1 MDNLEKRNKFYEFEL
16 WRDEMLEDLAA
27 DCIKLEIL
35 GDNNLLH
42 DKAYVDC
49 DFLGKRIEGGKLLS
63 LNADNSMLSTIKNI
77 NSGIKTLCDSNS
89 DFENLLCEV
98 YDLRD
103 LCKNEPKCMGFGIKD
118 VPKKYCKDNLYEYIM
133 DEIGKIVGK
142 KILKNIRDI
151 AISNISNYVEEAKND
166 KDVPKCVEEYFLNS
180 SDVIIKFDLENKPH
194 LIIKRDL
201 SNFNVPDMNS
211 LIEEYDSLDSEFKM
225 IGSTDIEKHTFY
237 LMMSISIISS
247 LLFFILVFLGYK
259 DSKNR
264 KIVVSTI
271 VMTLFMLFISI
282 YSTMMIID

>member
-118 VPKKYCKDNLYEYIM
+118 VPKKYY
-133 DEIGKIVGK
+133 GKIVGK

-211 LIEEYDSLDSEFKM
+211 LIEEYDSLDSECCG
-225 IGSTDIEKHTFY
+225 ISEPSTSESHGCGSVGPFMGTPAALKNGSF
-237 LMMSISIISS
+237 
-247 LLFFILVFLGYK
+247 
-259 DSKNR
+259 SKLSENT
-264 KIVVSTI
+264 KKNE
-271 VMTLFMLFISI
+271 
-282 YSTMMIID
+282 